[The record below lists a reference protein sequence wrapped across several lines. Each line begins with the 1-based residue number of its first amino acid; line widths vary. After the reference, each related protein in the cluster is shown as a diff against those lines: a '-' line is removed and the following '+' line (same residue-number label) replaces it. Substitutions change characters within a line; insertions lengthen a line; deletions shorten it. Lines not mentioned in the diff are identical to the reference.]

1 MEIIGYF
8 RSGIYPQV
16 IPDAMRASDPIPQR
30 QNGTANHFIGNGGF
44 LGIML
49 RFMTPGCGAIRPGH
63 LGAHDNWMRGLDEG
77 TYLIEAWR
85 CDLATG
91 IFQLGQNTAALL
103 GISAP
108 SCGVIDLVRAY
119 DRKDRPTVLNILE
132 QATASSSSFCF
143 TAMVRAPTSQAA
155 QLICVGRSVLDT
167 PTGED
172 LLQGVFAFP
181 RERVILCA

>member
-1 MEIIGYF
+1 
-8 RSGIYPQV
+8 
-16 IPDAMRASDPIPQR
+16 
-30 QNGTANHFIGNGGF
+30 
-44 LGIML
+44 ML

-63 LGAHDNWMRGLDEG
+63 LGAHENWMRGLDKE
-77 TYLIEAWR
+77 TYLMEAWR

-91 IFQLGQNTAALL
+91 IFQLGQRTAGLL
-103 GISAP
+103 GIPAP

-143 TAMVRAPTSQAA
+143 TAMVRAPMSKA
-155 QLICVGRSVLDT
+155 LLFCIGRSVLDT
-167 PTGED
+167 PDGKD

-181 RERVILCA
+181 RERVMLCA

>member
-1 MEIIGYF
+1 
-8 RSGIYPQV
+8 
-16 IPDAMRASDPIPQR
+16 
-30 QNGTANHFIGNGGF
+30 
-44 LGIML
+44 ML
-49 RFMTPGCGAIRPGH
+49 RFMTPGCGAIQPGH

-91 IFQLGQNTAALL
+91 IFELGQQTAALL

-108 SCGVIDLVRAY
+108 SCGIIDLVRAY

-155 QLICVGRSVLDT
+155 QLICVGRSLLDT
-167 PTGED
+167 PTGEE

-181 RERVILCA
+181 RERVMLCA

>member
-1 MEIIGYF
+1 
-8 RSGIYPQV
+8 
-16 IPDAMRASDPIPQR
+16 
-30 QNGTANHFIGNGGF
+30 
-44 LGIML
+44 ML

-63 LGAHDNWMRGLDEG
+63 LGADDNWMRGLDEA
-77 TYLIEAWR
+77 TYFMEAWR

-91 IFQLGQNTAALL
+91 IFQLGQQTTALL

-132 QATASSSSFCF
+132 QASASSSSFCF
-143 TAMVRAPTSQAA
+143 TAMVHVPTLKA
-155 QLICVGRSVLDT
+155 QLFCIGRSALGT
-167 PTGED
+167 PGGED

-181 RERVILCA
+181 RERVMLCV

>member
-1 MEIIGYF
+1 MTASGKHPNGKDVAAIYF
-8 RSGIYPQV
+8 PGLMAICKEVSSATRREG
-16 IPDAMRASDPIPQR
+16 M
-30 QNGTANHFIGNGGF
+30 
-44 LGIML
+44 GIML

-63 LGAHDNWMRGLDEG
+63 LAAHDNWMRSLDEG
-77 TYLIEAWR
+77 TYLMEAWR

-91 IFQLGQNTAALL
+91 IFQLGQQTAALL
-103 GISAP
+103 GTSTS

-155 QLICVGRSVLDT
+155 QLLCIGQSVLDA
-167 PTGED
+167 PDGVD
-172 LLQGVFAFP
+172 VLQGIFAFP
-181 RERVILCA
+181 RERVMLCA